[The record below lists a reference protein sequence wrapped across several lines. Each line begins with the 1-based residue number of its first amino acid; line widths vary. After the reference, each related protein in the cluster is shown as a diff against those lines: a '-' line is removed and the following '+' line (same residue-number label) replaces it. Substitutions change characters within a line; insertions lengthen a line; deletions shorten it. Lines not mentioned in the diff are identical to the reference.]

1 MANKLSD
8 WSRAI
13 SQWQPSNESIAG
25 MITVPLLLLIGLL
38 VLLGY
43 YWSSEPDPFDI
54 ETAAMERAQVTDAR
68 LTTGSYTTSA
78 VIAAMETLLN
88 KRGGY
93 LSNDIMPPSIWLD
106 NIPNWEFGV
115 LVQVRDLSRSMRN
128 DFSRSQSQ
136 SAEDVDLIIAEPKF
150 NFDNKS
156 WFLPASESVYQEGID
171 ALYGYLARLQNPE
184 NPNAQ
189 FYARADNLQEWL
201 GQVEKRLGSLSQRL
215 SASVGQIRLNT
226 DLAGDAD
233 AEQSTTTSS
242 QVSVKTPWTEIDD
255 VFYEA
260 RGAAWALVHFMK
272 AIERDF
278 ESVLQKKNALI
289 SLRQIVRELEAAQ
302 DPIWSPMILN
312 GSGFGLFANHSLV
325 MASSNR
331 WLDITRG
338 VDSPPSCSDYRQ
350 VNAFGA
356 GRSSNPGPILK
367 RAQGV
372 LSRVAR
378 GRIYRRTFAAG
389 VHR

>member
-1 MANKLSD
+1 M
-8 WSRAI
+8 
-13 SQWQPSNESIAG
+13 IAG
-25 MITVPLLLLIGLL
+25 PLLLLLCLL

-43 YWSSEPDPFDI
+43 YWSSEPDPFDVD
-54 ETAAMERAQVTDAR
+54 EAARERALETDAQ

-78 VIAAMETLLN
+78 VIAAMETLLD

-156 WFLPASESVYQEGID
+156 WFLPATESVYQEGID
-171 ALYGYLARLQNPE
+171 ALYGYLARLQNPG

-233 AEQSTTTSS
+233 AVQSTKTAA

-272 AIERDF
+272 AVEHDF

-289 SLRQIVRELEAAQ
+289 SLRQIVRELEATQ
-302 DPIWSPMILN
+302 ESIWSPMILN

-325 MASSNR
+325 MASYISR
-331 WLDITRG
+331 A
-338 VDSPPSCSDYRQ
+338 
-350 VNAFGA
+350 NAA
-356 GRSSNPGPILK
+356 VIDLRDLLK
-367 RAQGV
+367 QG
-372 LSRVAR
+372 
-378 GRIYRRTFAAG
+378 
-389 VHR
+389 